1 MAMNPMQKKARTSF
15 LTGVL
20 ITLLITGIIIV
31 LLLLLFKNMKDDQDA
46 AQAALARVYV
56 LNQDVKSGQV
66 ITEDM
71 FTMLSVDKNTI
82 PANATSVIGVID
94 SWYLQTKDGQ
104 MFNTDAEGLYL
115 NESDSLI
122 ELTEQDGGYYRN
134 DTQERVTL
142 RTDPLSYDGY
152 LFMVDTNSEDSITRV
167 YQEDNGNYY
176 RFRLESD
183 NTTISK
189 EYIEVNNVPVVAKLD
204 LMKNTVVTADLVVQ
218 SDEVITDD
226 VRREEYNM
234 ITLPVDLMTDDYVDI
249 RVMFPNGQ
257 NFIVVS
263 KALVEV
269 PQNPDETYIS
279 DTIWLNLREDEI
291 LMMSS
296 AIVEAYGVQ
305 GAKIYATK
313 YAEPGMQA
321 AATPNYVPN
330 QDVLAEIQRDPN
342 IVETAMNAIRARI
355 TQDAAN
361 LRNQYIQSIINS
373 DQGYSGNVQSGMET
387 GITNSD
393 SARRQYIESM
403 QY

>member
-1 MAMNPMQKKARTSF
+1 MASNPMQRKARNSF
-15 LTGVL
+15 LLGMI
-20 ITLLITGIIIV
+20 ITLLITGAIIV
-31 LLLLLFKNMKDDQDA
+31 FLFLQ
-46 AQAALARVYV
+46 
-56 LNQDVKSGQV
+56 LNQQIQAKKELEAQKVNVFTLSTDVKSGQV

-82 PANATSVIGVID
+82 PANATSVIDVID

-104 MFNTDAEGLYL
+104 MFYTDADGLYL
-115 NESDSLI
+115 NEADSLI

-134 DTQERVTL
+134 DTGDRVTL
-142 RTDPLSYDGY
+142 RTNPLSYEGY
-152 LFMVDTNSEDSITRV
+152 LFMVDTNNEDSITRV
-167 YQEDNGNYY
+167 YQESNGNYY
-176 RFRLESD
+176 RFRLQSD
-183 NTTISK
+183 NTTITK
-189 EYIEVNNVPVVAKLD
+189 EYIDVNNVPVVAKLD

-234 ITLPVDLMTDDYVDI
+234 ITLPVDLMTDDYIDI
-249 RVMFPNGQ
+249 RIMFPNGQ